1 LVVKGGL
8 FALSPS
14 VSSFTVLV
22 LDSLD
27 GVFEGGLSEL
37 DLVLNT
43 GEFNLGVGKGS
54 LGDADGDAE
63 ELAGLVVG
71 DDAGVFSG
79 SLEVK
84 GVLDLSEELID
95 EVDDS
100 AKSTLV
106 GKLLGLGGDGGE
118 DLEDLGV
125 GLAVDDLEA
134 FLMEAVRCFWMRTVA
149 WGLSLALGFTFPR

>member
-1 LVVKGGL
+1 MEDV
-8 FALSPS
+8 P
-14 VSSFTVLV
+14 
-22 LDSLD
+22 
-27 GVFEGGLSEL
+27 
-37 DLVLNT
+37 

-100 AKSTLV
+100 MGCNKKKGTCQEHLGRQVV
-106 GKLLGLGGDGGE
+106 GTW
-118 DLEDLGV
+118 
-125 GLAVDDLEA
+125 
-134 FLMEAVRCFWMRTVA
+134 R
-149 WGLSLALGFTFPR
+149 